1 MNGDNNKLNNT
12 FTGFVLRNILS
23 NLRPHGNLTSNL
35 IEFSH
40 EASII
45 SFSNFFLNSALRF
58 IIS

>member
-1 MNGDNNKLNNT
+1 MNDDNNKLNNT
-12 FTGFVLRNILS
+12 FTGSVLRNIRS
-23 NLRPHGNLTSNL
+23 SLRPDGNLTNNL

-45 SFSNFFLNSALRF
+45 SFSNFFFNSALRF